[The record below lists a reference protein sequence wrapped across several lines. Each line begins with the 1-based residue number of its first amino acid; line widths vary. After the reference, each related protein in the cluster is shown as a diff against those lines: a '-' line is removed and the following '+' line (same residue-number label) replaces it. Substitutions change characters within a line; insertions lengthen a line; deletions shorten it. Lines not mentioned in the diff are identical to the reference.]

1 MLCFCAKTEIQV
13 IYYFPDT
20 FLFNLDEF
28 IIHSLFI
35 KFFVFYTG
43 MTQVYLFSDLCRVMM
58 EQLFKKFQMYD
69 FLPVL
74 IVMYITKFKL
84 SIANLIQVFFIS
96 IVNTYVHYRLIYY
109 HFGRSFS
116 SNFYLINTTSSLIDS
131 LNC

>member
-1 MLCFCAKTEIQV
+1 MFLCQNKNSGYILLSRHLYIQSWWV
-13 IYYFPDT
+13 HYSSF
-20 FLFNLDEF
+20 
-28 IIHSLFI
+28 FI
-35 KFFVFYTG
+35 KFFIFYTG